1 MQQCRTLFTLLFI
14 TLGFSTLTNAQFF
27 EDFESGNGKSGY
39 TGGSVSDLATGSWF
53 LDDAL
58 IGSLT
63 NDKFNGSRSVR
74 MDRRDGKMGNIFMQ
88 FDKENGA
95 DEVSFY
101 LAHYG
106 NNANGA
112 ALQVQYS
119 VDGGSNWQNIGD
131 EISAPTSLTE
141 FTIPVQIEGN
151 IRFKF
156 IQSAGTDRMNIDDIL
171 VTDFVEAQDSATLAI
186 TVDGASVNNQDILSF
201 PKTLVGT
208 NATKN
213 IQLKNTGATTLAI
226 SDIELNGAVYSLT
239 TLNDDSL
246 EFNESVDLTLTY
258 EPQAAGVDQGSIT
271 ITSNDSNGAT
281 FGLSIS
287 GEAFEDGDIIAISE
301 ARTLPLNTRVSI
313 TGRVTVANELGGP
326 LYMQDATGGMAVF
339 WEPLH
344 LASQIGDSITVTGP
358 LTVFKGGVPGADS
371 DFLLQISNTDADNN
385 ILFEVI
391 EGEPKPIIPTPIN
404 LAQLNSGDYESQLV
418 VIQNATVGHSG
429 IFGSNQNYPISDNFD
444 DAELRID
451 NNTDLVGAEA
461 PTESTNI
468 IGAVG
473 KFAGV
478 YQLIPRFSSDLG
490 VEAVVFPGD
499 DVSKD
504 LTLDVVTWNIEWF
517 GDAANGPTD
526 DNVQFE
532 NVKTLITTM
541 DADIYAFQEISNPT
555 LFNTLD
561 EELTGYD
568 GVLASFSQSQKTAY
582 LYKNTTIQMLNSG
595 IITDGMVQS
604 DWANGRYPFLLHFN
618 AAINNE
624 IQEIFAFNIHAKAFG
639 EQSDYSQRVNAS
651 GQLKNYLD
659 NFRADD
665 NVILLGDFNDEILQ
679 SSVEGEDSPYK
690 NFDDDPEYTIITKN
704 LEEKGATSYSRFSM
718 IDHIVFTSELSDEY
732 FMGTERVEN
741 PFYIGSFLS
750 ETSDHFPVWVRFE
763 FGMTVSNE
771 TEIEDFATEI
781 RLDQNYPNPFNPSTT
796 ISYNLA
802 QNSNVSLDVY
812 DLMGRKVATLV
823 NGKQSAGEQSIN
835 FDASNLASGVY
846 IYRLST
852 GNQVLTKKMILLK

>member
-1 MQQCRTLFTLLFI
+1 MQLSRTLFALLLI
-14 TLGFSTLTNAQFF
+14 SLSFSTLTNAQFF
-27 EDFESGNGKSGY
+27 EDFEDGDKASYS
-39 TGGSVSDLATGSWF
+39 GGSDVLSTGSWF

-58 IGSLT
+58 IGSLS
-63 NDKFNGSRSVR
+63 NDKFNGSKSVR
-74 MDRRDGKMGNIFMQ
+74 MDRRDGKTGNIFMQ

-106 NNANGA
+106 NNAEGA

-119 VDGGSNWQNIGD
+119 IDGGSSWQNIGD
-131 EISAPTSLTE
+131 EIPAPTDLTE
-141 FTIPVQIEGN
+141 YTIPVQIEGN

-171 VTDFVEAQDSATLAI
+171 VTDFVEAQESATLAI
-186 TVDGASVNNQDILSF
+186 TVDGGSVNSQDILAF

-208 NATKN
+208 TATKT
-213 IQLKNTGATTLAI
+213 IQLKNIGSTVLAI
-226 SDIELNGAVYSLT
+226 SDLALTGAPYNLTALNE
-239 TLNDDSL
+239 DSL
-246 EFNESVDLTLTY
+246 EFNESTDLTLTY
-258 EPQAAGVDQGSIT
+258 EPQAAGMDQGSIT

-281 FGLSIS
+281 FELNIS

-313 TGRVTVANELGGP
+313 TGIVTVANELGGP

-339 WEPLH
+339 WQPLH
-344 LASQIGDSITVTGP
+344 EATEIGDSISVTGP

-371 DFLLQISNTDADNN
+371 DFLLQISDTDADDN
-385 ILFEVI
+385 ILFEVF
-391 EGEPKPIIPTPIN
+391 EVEAEPVIPTPIN
-404 LAQLNSGDYESQLV
+404 LSQLNSGNFESQLV
-418 VIQNATVGHSG
+418 VIQNTTVDHSG
-429 IFGSNQNYPISDNFD
+429 IFGSNQNYGISDDFD
-444 DAELRID
+444 EAELRID
-451 NNTDLVGAEA
+451 NNTELVGAEA
-461 PTESTNI
+461 PTEATNI
-468 IGAVG
+468 IGVVG

-478 YQLIPRFSSDLG
+478 YQLLPRFPSDMG

-499 DVSKD
+499 EISKD

-532 NVKTLITTM
+532 NVKTLVTTM

-568 GVLASFSQSQKTAY
+568 GVIASYSQSQKTAY

-595 IITDGMVQS
+595 QITEGMVQS
-604 DWANGRYPFLLHFN
+604 DWANGRYPFMLHFN

-624 IQEIFAFNIHAKAFG
+624 IQEIYAYNIHAKAFG
-639 EQSDYSQRVNAS
+639 EQSDYSQRINAS

-659 NFRADD
+659 NFRAED

-679 SSVEGEDSPYK
+679 STVEGEDSPYK
-690 NFDDDPEYTIITKN
+690 NFDDDEEYTIITKN
-704 LEEKGATSYSRFSM
+704 LEEKGATSFSRFSM
-718 IDHIVFTSELSDEY
+718 IDHIVFSSELSDEY
-732 FMGTERVEN
+732 FTGTERVEN

-763 FGMTVSNE
+763 FGMPISNE
-771 TEIEDFATEI
+771 TEPEDIVSEI
-781 RLDQNYPNPFNPSTT
+781 RLDQNYPNPFNPNTT

-802 QNSNVSLDVY
+802 DNSNVTLAVY

-835 FDASNLASGVY
+835 FDASNLASGIY

-852 GNQVLTKKMILLK
+852 GSQLLTKKMILLK